1 MHLLQHG
8 TKNKKGY
15 ITANA
20 VLLALFVMLIVQI
33 TMQNITAVTL
43 QSRLFQATEQDRLDV
58 KSGVYREL
66 SKVVANPAYTSAPYT
81 LTLGNNAK
89 VTVSTVN
96 VGTSTVEKKITSQK
110 ITSQKGTL
118 QLVVNVF
125 KTPDNRWIIYSWA
138 WVPCWL

>member
-33 TMQNITAVTL
+33 AMQNITAVTL

-110 ITSQKGTL
+110 GTL

-125 KTPDNRWIIYSWA
+125 KTPDNRWIIYRWA
-138 WVPCWL
+138 WVP

>member
-1 MHLLQHG
+1 MRLLQHG

-33 TMQNITAVTL
+33 TMQNITAVTM

-66 SKVVANPAYTSAPYT
+66 SNIVSNPSYTSTPST
-81 LTLGNNAK
+81 LTLGNNAT

-110 ITSQKGTL
+110 GSL

-125 KTPDNRWIIYSWA
+125 KTPDNRWIIYRWA
-138 WVPCWL
+138 WVP

>member
-20 VLLALFVMLIVQI
+20 VLLALFVMLIVHI
-33 TMQNITAVTL
+33 TMQNITAVTF

-58 KSGVYREL
+58 TSGVYREL
-66 SKVVANPAYTSAPYT
+66 SKVVANPSYTAAPYT
-81 LTLGNNAK
+81 LTLANNAE

-96 VGTSTVEKKITSQK
+96 VGTSTVEKK

-125 KTPDNRWIIYSWA
+125 KTPDNRWIIYRWA
-138 WVPCWL
+138 WVP

>member
-66 SKVVANPAYTSAPYT
+66 SKVVANPAYTSTATP

-125 KTPDNRWIIYSWA
+125 KTPDNRWIIYRWA
-138 WVPCWL
+138 WVP

>member
-1 MHLLQHG
+1 MHLQRQG

-20 VLLALFVMLIVQI
+20 VLLALFIMVIVQI
-33 TMQNITAVTL
+33 TMQNITTVTF

-66 SKVVANPAYTSAPYT
+66 ANVVSDPNYISNTST
-81 LTLGNNAK
+81 ITLGNNAK
-89 VTVSTVN
+89 VTASTVN

-110 ITSQKGTL
+110 GSL

-125 KTPDNRWIIYSWA
+125 KTPDNRWIIYRWA
-138 WVPCWL
+138 WVP

>member
-43 QSRLFQATEQDRLDV
+43 QSMLFQVTEQDRLDV
-58 KSGVYREL
+58 KSGVYIEL
-66 SKVVANPAYTSAPYT
+66 SKVVANHSYTSDPYT
-81 LTLGNNAK
+81 LTLGNNDV

-125 KTPDNRWIIYSWA
+125 KTPDNRWIIYRWA
-138 WVPCWL
+138 WVP

>member
-33 TMQNITAVTL
+33 AMQNITAVTL

-81 LTLGNNAK
+81 LTLGNNAE

-125 KTPDNRWIIYSWA
+125 KTPDNRWIIYRWA
-138 WVPCWL
+138 WVP

>member
-66 SKVVANPAYTSAPYT
+66 SKVVANPAYTSTPYP

-96 VGTSTVEKKITSQK
+96 VGTSTVEKTITSQK

-125 KTPDNRWIIYSWA
+125 KTPDNRWIIYRWA
-138 WVPCWL
+138 WVP

>member
-66 SKVVANPAYTSAPYT
+66 SKVVANPAYTSTATT

-89 VTVSTVN
+89 
-96 VGTSTVEKKITSQK
+96 
-110 ITSQKGTL
+110 
-118 QLVVNVF
+118 
-125 KTPDNRWIIYSWA
+125 
-138 WVPCWL
+138 

>member
-1 MHLLQHG
+1 M
-8 TKNKKGY
+8 
-15 ITANA
+15 
-20 VLLALFVMLIVQI
+20 VIVQI
-33 TMQNITAVTL
+33 TMQNITAVTF

-66 SKVVANPAYTSAPYT
+66 ANVVSDPNYISNTST
-81 LTLGNNAK
+81 ITLGNNAE

-96 VGTSTVEKKITSQK
+96 VGTSTVEKK

-125 KTPDNRWIIYSWA
+125 KTPDNRWIIYRWA
-138 WVPCWL
+138 WVP

>member
-1 MHLLQHG
+1 MHLQQHG

-33 TMQNITAVTL
+33 TRQNITAVTL

-66 SKVVANPAYTSAPYT
+66 SKVVANLAYTSAQYT

-125 KTPDNRWIIYSWA
+125 KTPDNRWIIYRWA
-138 WVPCWL
+138 WVP

>member
-1 MHLLQHG
+1 MHLQRQG

-20 VLLALFVMLIVQI
+20 VLLALFIMVIVQI
-33 TMQNITAVTL
+33 TMQNITAVTF

-66 SKVVANPAYTSAPYT
+66 ANVVSDPNYISNTST
-81 LTLGNNAK
+81 ITLGNNAK

-110 ITSQKGTL
+110 GSL

-125 KTPDNRWIIYSWA
+125 KTPDNRWIIYRWA
-138 WVPCWL
+138 WVP

>member
-1 MHLLQHG
+1 MRLLQHND
-8 TKNKKGY
+8 KNKKGY

-20 VLLALFVMLIVQI
+20 ILLALFIMLIVQI
-33 TMQNITAVTL
+33 TMQNITAVTM

-66 SKVVANPAYTSAPYT
+66 SNIVSNPSYTSVPYT

-89 VTVSTVN
+89 VTVSTTN
-96 VGTSTVEKKITSQK
+96 VGTLTTDKKITSQK
-110 ITSQKGTL
+110 GSL

-125 KTPDNRWIIYSWA
+125 KTPDNRWIIYRWA
-138 WVPCWL
+138 WVP

>member
-66 SKVVANPAYTSAPYT
+66 SKVVADPAYTSDPYP
-81 LTLGNNAK
+81 LTLDNNAE

-96 VGTSTVEKKITSQK
+96 VGTSTVEKK

-125 KTPDNRWIIYSWA
+125 KTPDNRWIIYRWA
-138 WVPCWL
+138 WVP

>member
-66 SKVVANPAYTSAPYT
+66 SKVVANPAYTSTPYI

-125 KTPDNRWIIYSWA
+125 KTPDNRWIIYRWA
-138 WVPCWL
+138 WVP

>member
-125 KTPDNRWIIYSWA
+125 KTPDNRWIIYRWA
-138 WVPCWL
+138 WVP

>member
-33 TMQNITAVTL
+33 AMQNITAVTL

-66 SKVVANPAYTSAPYT
+66 SNIVSNPAYTSAPYT
-81 LTLGNNAK
+81 LTLGNNAE

-110 ITSQKGTL
+110 GTL

-125 KTPDNRWIIYSWA
+125 QTPDNRWLIYRWA
-138 WVPCWL
+138 SVP

>member
-1 MHLLQHG
+1 MHLQQHS
-8 TKNKKGY
+8 TKQRKGY

-20 VLLALFVMLIVQI
+20 VLLALFIMVIVQI
-33 TMQNITAVTL
+33 TMQNITAVTF

-66 SKVVANPAYTSAPYT
+66 ANVVDDPNYTSIPHDII
-81 LTLGNNAK
+81 LGNSAT
-89 VTVSTVN
+89 VTVSTQN
-96 VGTSTVEKKITSQK
+96 VGTSTVEKT

-125 KTPDNRWIIYSWA
+125 KTPDNRWIIYRWA
-138 WVPCWL
+138 WVP

>member
-1 MHLLQHG
+1 MRLLQHG

-66 SKVVANPAYTSAPYT
+66 SKVVANPAYTSTATT
-81 LTLGNNAK
+81 LTLDNNAK

-96 VGTSTVEKKITSQK
+96 VGTSTVEKTITSQK

-125 KTPDNRWIIYSWA
+125 KTPDNRWIIYRWA
-138 WVPCWL
+138 WVP

>member
-66 SKVVANPAYTSAPYT
+66 SKVVANPAYTTSVPYT

-110 ITSQKGTL
+110 GTL

-125 KTPDNRWIIYSWA
+125 KTPDNRWIIYRWA
-138 WVPCWL
+138 WVP